1 MAMKIDGMLGTG
13 SRYGREGVGTLNRV
27 PHLGHGTTEPAL
39 TSSIRRYWPQ
49 WRQNT
54 EACMVNSMEA
64 VEKLEL
70 PDAPLQPGSQSQP
83 ASESTFHSFFQRLL
97 WG

>member
-1 MAMKIDGMLGTG
+1 MAMKTDGMLGTG

-27 PHLGHGTTEPAL
+27 PHLGHGTIEPAL

-54 EACMVNSMEA
+54 EACMVNPMRITYTVSAIPQEEA
-64 VEKLEL
+64 LYAANRSGIS
-70 PDAPLQPGSQSQP
+70 P
-83 ASESTFHSFFQRLL
+83 
-97 WG
+97 

>member
-1 MAMKIDGMLGTG
+1 MAMKMDGIFGTG

-54 EACMVNSMEA
+54 EAFMVNPTEITYTVSAIPQEEA
-64 VEKLEL
+64 LYAADRGEIT
-70 PDAPLQPGSQSQP
+70 P
-83 ASESTFHSFFQRLL
+83 
-97 WG
+97 